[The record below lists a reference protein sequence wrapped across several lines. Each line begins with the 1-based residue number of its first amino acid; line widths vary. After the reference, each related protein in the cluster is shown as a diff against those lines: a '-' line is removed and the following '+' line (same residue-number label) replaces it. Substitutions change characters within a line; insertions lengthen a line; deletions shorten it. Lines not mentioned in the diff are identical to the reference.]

1 VSIAVSALVFNFWS
15 ENIVVN
21 VLGLLLSLALS
32 IVLGWQLYWHIENQ
46 VPSWKRLMQ
55 WTSTFVLACT
65 AVMVF
70 S

>member
-1 VSIAVSALVFNFWS
+1 
-15 ENIVVN
+15 
-21 VLGLLLSLALS
+21 LLLSLALS
-32 IVLGWQLYWHIENQ
+32 IALGWQLYRHIENQ
-46 VPSWKRLMQ
+46 VPSWKRIMQ